1 MYGKEKGVMIPAFEK
16 KSGNLPP
23 GIHDATIEEVLD
35 RYNLRHN
42 PARASRSKA
51 LKSFFDFVKEFAIDV
66 YIDGSYITSKL
77 APGDVDIIIVLPE
90 DFSFY
95 TMEGI
100 RLESVINKNNDKD
113 KDKELHIFPCKE
125 RSDPNLIKW
134 VSWFCTDKHTHQ
146 KKGIIRVRVK

>member
-1 MYGKEKGVMIPAFEK
+1 MIPAFEK

-42 PARASRSKA
+42 QARASRSKA
-51 LKSFFDFVKEFAIDV
+51 LKSFFDFAKEFAIDV

-77 APGDVDIIIVLPE
+77 APGDVDIIIVLPD
-90 DFSFY
+90 DFSY
-95 TMEGI
+95 HSMNGI
-100 RLESVINKNNDKD
+100 RLENGIKKNND

-125 RSDPNLIKW
+125 RSDPKLIEL
-134 VSWFCTDKHTHQ
+134 VRLFCTDKHTHL